1 MIRTTLD
8 AAVQLE
14 EFTRMPNHYAAA
26 IVVSFDRNGL
36 SLTQPVW
43 FTDSAETV
51 AKIVDQHIADGGEPI
66 GVIFSK
72 WIEGQSV
79 VWFYYVYSEC
89 QNFELAEQRIQK
101 SLDELQKRLARNPS
115 EEPPVESQPAE

>member
-66 GVIFSK
+66 GVIFGK
-72 WIEGQSV
+72 WIEGRSV
-79 VWFYYVYSEC
+79 AWFYYVYPEC
-89 QNFELAEQRIQK
+89 ENFELAEQRIQQ
-101 SLDELQKRLARNPS
+101 SLDEIQKRLDRNPGD
-115 EEPPVESQPAE
+115 ESSIKNRPAQ

>member
-1 MIRTTLD
+1 MSLQKTALD

-26 IVVSFDRNGL
+26 IIVIFDSKGA
-36 SLTQPVW
+36 SSTQPVW

-66 GVIFSK
+66 GVIFGK
-72 WIEGQSV
+72 CIDGQPIA
-79 VWFYYVYSEC
+79 WFYYVYPEC
-89 QNFELAEQRIQK
+89 QNFELAEQRIQQ
-101 SLDELQKRLARNPS
+101 SLDETQRLH
-115 EEPPVESQPAE
+115 Q